1 MGFLTGMF
9 SAVVKVALSPVAI
22 VKDVANV
29 AIGEDAD
36 ATKSLLGSA
45 VDDAED
51 AMDDLIGEGDG
62 GLL

>member
-1 MGFLTGMF
+1 MF

-29 AIGEDAD
+29 AMGEEVD

>member
-1 MGFLTGMF
+1 MF

-29 AIGEDAD
+29 AMGEDVD

-51 AMDDLIGEGDG
+51 AMDDLIGEGNG